1 VATFLRG
8 RFFRKQRRFFLP
20 GVVSNLWTPANL
32 TVGPHAWYDAQTWGT
47 ITQSGG
53 AVSQWDDRSGNAR
66 HVAQYTGAPAYS
78 PTSFNGLP
86 GLSFSNHSLLNTSFG
101 FTGTA
106 EIAAFA
112 AIQIDTGIANNDRAL
127 SLARGTVGGDLDYDN
142 TASVALLRVGSSLTT
157 ISTLT
162 TATTLT
168 TVPFTNAVPLIVG
181 TAHTS
186 GVSDMWKNG
195 TAGSTLAT
203 EPTLAF
209 DSGRFAIG
217 SNASD
222 GLETFT
228 GVLGEVIVL
237 SYRPTTTERQKIEGY
252 LAWRWGLEAELP
264 VGHPYESAAPTVG
277 GADASGSTITVT
289 ASVVAGT
296 ATGAATAAG
305 STITVTTSMVA
316 GSATASVDG
325 TATGSTPTATASL
338 VAGTATGA
346 ATAAGS
352 TITLTASM
360 VAGSAEGGTAASR
373 REYIVGPP
381 YLNETG
387 SRQYITASYYII
399 EAVTAAGVDDTA
411 SGSTITVTAS
421 LVAGTATGAATAAGS
436 TITVTASL
444 VAGTAVGGTATP
456 TREYIVGPPYLNE
469 TGDRQYIVNGYYIT
483 ETATVAEVETP
494 ATVKRGGSYAPQSDH
509 RRSKRTQDPR
519 SAIERLIARF
529 RAAQAALKGEPEAT
543 PPPVK
548 TAVTA
553 ARRAPEGDLLAPFA
567 TALAVEW
574 DAVVADMAARD
585 ADMQAITARALEI
598 LEAIEQAQ
606 DEDDEEVMLL
616 LAA

>member
-387 SRQYITASYYII
+387 
-399 EAVTAAGVDDTA
+399 
-411 SGSTITVTAS
+411 
-421 LVAGTATGAATAAGS
+421 
-436 TITVTASL
+436 
-444 VAGTAVGGTATP
+444 
-456 TREYIVGPPYLNE
+456 
-469 TGDRQYIVNGYYIT
+469 DRQYIVNGYYIT

>member
-53 AVSQWDDRSGNAR
+53 AVSQWDDKSGNAR
-66 HVAQYTGAPAYS
+66 HVVQYTGAPAYS

-112 AIQIDTGIANNDRAL
+112 AIQVDSGIVSEDRAL
-127 SLARGTVGGDLDYDN
+127 SLCRGTVGGDLDYDN

-162 TATTLT
+162 TSTTLT

-195 TAGSTLAT
+195 TLGSNPAT

-209 DSGRFAIG
+209 DSSRFAIG
-217 SNASD
+217 SNAYD
-222 GLETFT
+222 GLNTFT
-228 GVLGEVIVL
+228 GCIGEVIVL

-252 LAWRWGLEAELP
+252 LAWRWGLEAGLP

-296 ATGAATAAG
+296 ATGDATASGATITATASLVAGSAAADATAAG
-305 STITVTTSMVA
+305 ATISSAASLVA
-316 GSATASVDG
+316 GTAVGD
-325 TATGSTPTATASL
+325 AAAAASTPTATASL
-338 VAGTATGA
+338 VAGSATGA

-352 TITLTASM
+352 TIAVTASM
-360 VAGSAEGGTAASR
+360 VAGSAT
-373 REYIVGPP
+373 
-381 YLNETG
+381 
-387 SRQYITASYYII
+387 
-399 EAVTAAGVDDTA
+399 AGVD
-411 SGSTITVTAS
+411 
-421 LVAGTATGAATAAGS
+421 GTATGA
-436 TITVTASL
+436 TITTTTSL
-444 VAGTAVGGTATP
+444 VAGTAVGNAIAAGST
-456 TREYIVGPPYLNE
+456 IV
-469 TGDRQYIVNGYYIT
+469 
-483 ETATVAEVETP
+483 
-494 ATVKRGGSYAPQSDH
+494 
-509 RRSKRTQDPR
+509 
-519 SAIERLIARF
+519 
-529 RAAQAALKGEPEAT
+529 
-543 PPPVK
+543 
-548 TAVTA
+548 VTA
-553 ARRAPEGDLLAPFA
+553 SMEAGSASGGAAA
-567 TALAVEW
+567 TGP
-574 DAVVADMAARD
+574 
-585 ADMQAITARALEI
+585 IG
-598 LEAIEQAQ
+598 
-606 DEDDEEVMLL
+606 LL
-616 LAA
+616 LALSFEVAPAAGTGSPIGLLLALTFDESAVASDGAYRVCGAGVTERFMPSGITQDQRVHKRTG